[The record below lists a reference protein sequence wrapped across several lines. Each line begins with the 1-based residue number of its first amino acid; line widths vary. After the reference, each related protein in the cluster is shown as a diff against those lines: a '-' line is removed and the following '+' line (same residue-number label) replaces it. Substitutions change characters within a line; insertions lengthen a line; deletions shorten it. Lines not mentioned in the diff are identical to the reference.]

1 MDMKRFLV
9 ISLLITML
17 SSKGMCQG
25 FLGSLISG
33 ALNVMAESKKNKNKK
48 KRLHGYLCLLNFK
61 VLYLQL
67 VSKVL

>member
-48 KRLHGYLCLLNFK
+48 NRLHGYLCLLNFK

>member
-33 ALNVMAESKKNKNKK
+33 ALNVMAESKKNKKN
-48 KRLHGYLCLLNFK
+48 RLHGYLCLLNFK

-67 VSKVL
+67 VSQVL